1 MFLVPMTRHASDLMR
16 NFDRLFDE
24 SLDRFAAPTSAA
36 AVARTPALDV
46 AESDRSYTVTLE
58 MPGVAK
64 DDIKVSVD
72 GRRVSVEATT
82 STTEEKKDG
91 NRVIYRERSESSF
104 ARSFTLPV
112 EVDQV
117 ESTAKFDNGVLK
129 LELPKRRAAS
139 AKQLPIS

>member
-1 MFLVPMTRHASDLMR
+1 MFLVPMTRHTSELMR

-24 SLDRFAAPTSAA
+24 SFDRWQAPSTGGTE
-36 AVARTPALDV
+36 ARTPALDV
-46 AESDRSYTVTLE
+46 AESERAYTVTLE
-58 MPGVAK
+58 MPGVAR
-64 DDIKVSVD
+64 DDIKVSID
-72 GRRVSVEATT
+72 GRRVSVEAST
-82 STTEEKKDG
+82 SKTEEKKDG

-129 LELPKRRAAS
+129 LELPKRRAAT
-139 AKQLPIS
+139 AKQLSIS